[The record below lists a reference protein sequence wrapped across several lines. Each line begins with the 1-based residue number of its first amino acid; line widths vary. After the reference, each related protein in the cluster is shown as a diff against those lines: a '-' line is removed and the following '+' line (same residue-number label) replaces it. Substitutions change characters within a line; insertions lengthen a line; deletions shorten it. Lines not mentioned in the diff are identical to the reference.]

1 MKKILYFLSF
11 IGLLWACDPM
21 EDTYNKLDD
30 SKEPYHG
37 DIAYT
42 LVATDYSNAAAYA
55 KADDS
60 ISTWTGYISS
70 FSAFNDSFP
79 GSKYIAKLLPDL
91 FPAYNV
97 GSKASITYNY
107 FAKMP
112 ENLTAYANASSYS
125 FVQSDY
131 ARVDSLTGITGYLYP
146 DFNPEF
152 YIPAILADSVPNPQ
166 KDDIHKV
173 IYKYSDVK
181 PLINVVNNAVVFA
194 EDFETATAYE
204 TIDINNW
211 TQYIEAG
218 TATWEG
224 RSFGG
229 NTYAS
234 FSAHNTGEPSNIAW
248 LLTPAIDLTEYS
260 AVKLNFKS
268 KDGYNNGDPL
278 EVLIST
284 DYPGTGDPNSYTW
297 TNLNPTLST
306 GNVSGYAS
314 DFTASGD
321 ISLNSYCGG
330 VIYIAFKYSGG
341 DGSITTT
348 MQIDD
353 FVVTALTQG
362 YEVVGEQ
369 PYIITDYY
377 QYDGTSWAKMDNVH
391 YLTSKD
397 YDAMGDPGDYDNFSS
412 SVLPQ
417 DYIPKYLNNLY
428 PTAGE
433 GVSAI
438 VLYKYYTGT
447 SLKTLTIA
455 DKLTYTSGEW
465 VSSYNFISTTTAQF
479 IYKPN
484 LGWIFDPTIHLDP
497 SYEDYMLLVNY
508 VYSNLSRTYGS
519 SNYANDEFYYGASAH
534 YLNFDLRLSNKTTYN
549 IPGFDTGTEEEQI
562 ALTWSRLQ
570 EGLVILLQLKYPDAV
585 TEVNDIPV
593 YYWVTF
599 ATYENDLSK
608 NTYTGI
614 FKCTKAGPDPMFERD
629 TTMEDQAVT
638 EGELTSEDVNWNRE

>member
-42 LVATDYSNAAAYA
+42 LVAADYSNAAAYA

-152 YIPAILADSVPNPQ
+152 YIPAILADSVPNSQ

-181 PLINVVNNAVVFA
+181 PSITMVDNSISVLFSEGFTEEADGLGQFTEYSIVGDETFVWSSYGDGCAKISGHTSSGNMDNEDWLVSSAIVLGNDDAKLNITQAINYLSGQNDQVDILVST
-194 EDFETATAYE
+194 DFT
-204 TIDINNW
+204 DNVS
-211 TQYIEAG
+211 
-218 TATWEG
+218 TATWT
-224 RSFGG
+224 S
-229 NTYAS
+229 
-234 FSAHNTGEPSNIAW
+234 I
-248 LLTPAIDLTEYS
+248 
-260 AVKLNFKS
+260 KS
-268 KDGYNNGDPL
+268 SVNMP
-278 EVLIST
+278 
-284 DYPGTGDPNSYTW
+284 
-297 TNLNPTLST
+297 
-306 GNVSGYAS
+306 AS
-314 DFTASGD
+314 DSWSFVESGD
-321 ISLNSYCGG
+321 VDLSAYKNKT
-330 VIYIAFKYSGG
+330 IYLAFKYLSSTSNAATWEIA
-341 DGSITTT
+341 D
-348 MQIDD
+348 
-353 FVVTALTQG
+353 VTVSFLVRG

-369 PYIITDYY
+369 PYTITDYY

-484 LGWIFDPTIHLDP
+484 LGWTFDPTIHLDP

-508 VYSNLSRTYGS
+508 VYSNLSRTYG